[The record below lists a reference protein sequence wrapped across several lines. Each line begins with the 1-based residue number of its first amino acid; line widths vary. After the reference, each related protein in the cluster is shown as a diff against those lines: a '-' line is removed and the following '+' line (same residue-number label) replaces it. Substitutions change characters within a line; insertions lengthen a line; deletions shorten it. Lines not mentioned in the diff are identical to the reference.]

1 MSEQQSLEWTPNVL
15 PNPLPP
21 EENNKPKETVEP
33 QAQKTKLQLFIE
45 ELSKY
50 PDYESAKQA
59 IPQIAEKL
67 GVTRALGYKALR
79 KVEKFQTPIQQA
91 REPTVA
97 IPQAQEI
104 PIVEPQPTIFKAEI
118 QPIPTTPTPPPT
130 TKPPTGFKENDI
142 AWMFEKAFDAI
153 AMATGFEPFKL
164 SQEEAERLGA
174 MWTPIIN
181 ENLPTLMPH
190 AGLITASIT
199 TLIIIAPRIKA
210 YRDYRKKQQEKIV
223 EATEQPAPQP
233 EQKPEPQPEKTESA
247 SGLIQPPKELP
258 KNAGF
263 LKALEKMT

>member
-21 EENNKPKETVEP
+21 EETSKPKEEVKEE
-33 QAQKTKLQLFIE
+33 KTKLQQFIE

-50 PDYESAKQA
+50 PDYKSAKQA
-59 IPQIAEKL
+59 IPIIAQKL

-79 KVEKFQTPIQQA
+79 KVEKFQTPIEQA

-104 PIVEPQPTIFKAEI
+104 PIVEPQPT
-118 QPIPTTPTPPPT
+118 PPPT
-130 TKPPTGFKENDI
+130 PQPPPPQAPPSQPTISMPTAGFKENDI

-153 AMATGFEPFKL
+153 AMATDFEPFKL
-164 SQEEAERLGA
+164 SKEEAERLGE

-181 ENLPTLMPH
+181 AYLPTLAPQ

-210 YRDYRKKQQEKIV
+210 YRDYRKKQKEKIV
-223 EATEQPAPQP
+223 ETQPTPQP
-233 EQKPEPQPEKTESA
+233 EQQTQPEQSTQQESTN
-247 SGLIQPPKELP
+247 IIVQVPKELP

-263 LKALEKMT
+263 LKALEKMA